1 MFSFSGNINYTF
13 YLFLEWSCSIY
24 HWFWSLVVFYKSN
37 HKVRVYEQ
45 FISGQILSVYL
56 LTQQNTWMDTFS
68 FILGVS
74 DYAALDTFIRDALSG
89 LAKSGTCFILLSFSR
104 FLYILLKIVSNNVTN
119 FKMAFQH
126 HLYC

>member
-89 LAKSGTCFILLSFSR
+89 LAKSGKTSISCHLTSISTISILSF
-104 FLYILLKIVSNNVTN
+104 L
-119 FKMAFQH
+119 
-126 HLYC
+126 